1 MEQELLHIND
11 GTKIKEDKYKM
22 NKLEKV
28 NWKIEAAIIGSLL
41 LGFIVMTPFILK
53 VESNIKEKYTK
64 ITVQDEINGVV
75 TKLGYKKYQ
84 CLEIDNHLLVR
95 FNVQPLRIESSRE
108 MISFS
113 DIVQKG
119 DSLIKRKDSDTVF
132 IVRNDQKYIFP
143 MYDW

>member
-1 MEQELLHIND
+1 MD
-11 GTKIKEDKYKM
+11 
-22 NKLEKV
+22 KLENV
-28 NWKIEAAIIGSLL
+28 DWKIIVVIIGSIV
-41 LGFIVMTPFILK
+41 LGFIVIAPFFLK
-53 VESNIKEKYTK
+53 IEGNIKEKYKK
-64 ITVQDEINGVV
+64 ITVQDDISGVV

-95 FNVQPLRIESSRE
+95 FDVQPLRIESTRE

-113 DIVQKG
+113 DIVHKG

-132 IVRNDQKYIFP
+132 IVRKDQKYIFP